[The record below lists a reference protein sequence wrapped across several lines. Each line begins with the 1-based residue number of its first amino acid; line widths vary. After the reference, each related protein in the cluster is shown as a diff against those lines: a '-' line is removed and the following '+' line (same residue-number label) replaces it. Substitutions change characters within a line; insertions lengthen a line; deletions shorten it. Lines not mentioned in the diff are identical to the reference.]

1 MFVCFVVELRHE
13 ENGDTHNIT
22 YPKKYVTFVVAT
34 DALIVEKSK
43 IDFIIFLD
51 LCFFFKKNDFSCS
64 RKLLK
69 IYTYICAWEGE
80 RGGRGKKE
88 VCVRGGGG
96 ETCC

>member
-51 LCFFFKKNDFSCS
+51 LCFFFKKKTISRVLVNCS
-64 RKLLK
+64 KFTH
-69 IYTYICAWEGE
+69 TYVPGK
-80 RGGRGKKE
+80 GRE
-88 VCVRGGGG
+88 GG
-96 ETCC
+96 EERKKCV